1 MIATVDVARA
11 RFSRARAVACAALAG
26 ALLCAASARA
36 QESAVREADRLFR
49 EGTAALD
56 AGRHDEACAKLARSQ
71 KLDPAL
77 GTQFNLALCHQHSGR
92 PALAYGLFAEVATA
106 ARAAGKAERER
117 ASREKMAALEPKI
130 GRIALDTSAISAV
143 PGAELKVAGAI
154 VPRER
159 WPEPQVVEPG
169 RVPVEVAAPGRATW
183 RAEVDARAGASV
195 RLEAGVG
202 RGAGAAASGAGV
214 ASGAPDAAAPGAGSG
229 QRVLG
234 AAVGGAGLV
243 GVGVG
248 AVFGILSMSR
258 RGEASD
264 VCPEPDPCGDRRAAQ
279 RWTDATAAG
288 NVSTVAFI
296 GGGVALAAGAVLWLT
311 APSPGTRA
319 VRWAPH
325 VGPRAAGVVL
335 RGDFL

>member
-1 MIATVDVARA
+1 M
-11 RFSRARAVACAALAG
+11 
-26 ALLCAASARA
+26 
-36 QESAVREADRLFR
+36 QEADRLFR

-56 AGRHDEACAKLARSQ
+56 AGRNDEACAKLARSQ

-106 ARAAGKAERER
+106 SRAAGKAERER

-143 PGAELKVAGAI
+143 PGAELKVAGAV

-159 WPEPQVVEPG
+159 WAEPQVVEPG

-195 RLEAGVG
+195 RLEVGAG
-202 RGAGAAASGAGV
+202 RGAAMSGAGV
-214 ASGAPDAAAPGAGSG
+214 APGAPDAAAAGAGSG

-234 AAVGGAGLV
+234 VAIGGAGVV

-258 RGEASD
+258 HSEASD

-319 VRWAPH
+319 LRWTPH